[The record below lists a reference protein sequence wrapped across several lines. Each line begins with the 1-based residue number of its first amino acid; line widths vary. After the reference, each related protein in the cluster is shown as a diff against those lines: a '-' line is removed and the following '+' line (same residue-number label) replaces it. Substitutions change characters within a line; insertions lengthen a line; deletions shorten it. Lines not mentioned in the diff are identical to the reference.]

1 MKYCFMKIGF
11 YSVLLP
17 VMLFFSA
24 CVKDPKPVTRPVE
37 FTATTYESLGTWDDN
52 GKPNYLVTPRDN
64 ISANMIS
71 FINSTLQEGED
82 LKKTHP
88 ELLSSTAI
96 ADIKITQ
103 TSDVFLTFVTQSALQ
118 TDLIGFYSYPTT
130 TPPTAATD
138 IKTITYVFPNSGV
151 NTGLIPGDKVKLG
164 RFNPGTSIGFVLL
177 QKAWDKTTKTINNKA
192 VHFCSNDALN
202 PEIDPALKKHA
213 VLINYVPENKVV
225 IGFEDLDR
233 TKPECDHD
241 FNDVVIYATVTPS

>member
-1 MKYCFMKIGF
+1 MKIGNSF
-11 YSVLLP
+11 
-17 VMLFFSA
+17 LFLALTFGLFA
-24 CVKDPKPVTRPVE
+24 CVKDPKPKTRPVE
-37 FTATTYESLGTWDDN
+37 FTATTYESLGTWDDF
-52 GKPNYLVTPRDN
+52 GKPNYLISPRDA
-64 ISANMIS
+64 ISSNMLS
-71 FINSTLQEGED
+71 FINGTLQEGED
-82 LKKTHP
+82 LKKAHP
-88 ELLSSTAI
+88 ELLSSSAI

-118 TDLIGFYSYPTT
+118 TDLVGFYTYSTN
-130 TPPTAATD
+130 TPPATATD

-151 NTGLIPGDKVKLG
+151 NTALIPGDKVKLG

-213 VLINYVPENKVV
+213 VLINYPPENKVI

-233 TKPECDHD
+233 TKSECDHD

>member
-1 MKYCFMKIGF
+1 MKIGY
-11 YSVLLP
+11 YSLAFLA
-17 VMLFFSA
+17 MLVFSA

-37 FTATTYESLGTWDDN
+37 FTATTYVPLGTWDDN
-52 GKPNYLVTPRDN
+52 GKPNYLITPRDA
-64 ISANMIS
+64 ISSDMIS
-71 FINSTLQEGED
+71 YINNTLQEGED

-88 ELLSSTAI
+88 ELLSSSAI

-103 TSDVFLTFVTQSALQ
+103 TADVFLTFVTQSALQ
-118 TDLIGFYSYPTT
+118 TDLIGFYTYPTA
-130 TPPTAATD
+130 TPPAAATD

-151 NTGLIPGDKVKLG
+151 STTLIPGDKVKLG
-164 RFNPGTSIGFVLL
+164 RFDPGTSIGFVLL

-202 PEIDPALKKHA
+202 PEVDPALKKHA
-213 VLINYVPENKVV
+213 VLINYPQENKVI